1 MLDLQ
6 ILSKGKTI
14 STEAL
19 RKFTARRK
27 WQVRDTLFAA
37 PAHLEHLEHLG
48 TYSFTQIILPS
59 A

>member
-1 MLDLQ
+1 MFDLQ

-14 STEAL
+14 STDAL

-37 PAHLEHLEHLG
+37 PVHTTPCAGREKGRKL
-48 TYSFTQIILPS
+48 
-59 A
+59 